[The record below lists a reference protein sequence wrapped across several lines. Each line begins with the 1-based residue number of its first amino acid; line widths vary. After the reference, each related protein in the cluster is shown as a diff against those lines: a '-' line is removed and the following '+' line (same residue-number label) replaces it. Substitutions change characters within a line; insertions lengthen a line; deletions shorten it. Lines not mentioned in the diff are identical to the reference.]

1 MPAMK
6 LFIDWGEERRYVLM
20 VDQTLL
26 VGDLRERVANHFHAL
41 FPGEA
46 PLVFFRMRDAEG
58 YFLTD
63 TSMLQDVVE
72 DRTTVECFRGDDEL
86 EGRGPKPTCSIS
98 SLLKYC
104 APFALRDAMDG
115 NVEAM
120 NNIVSLIFLDD
131 CSLVLE
137 KMLENINDIKF
148 VQLFIQQGGLFAL
161 LRRISSTA
169 STQTASLQLSK
180 KIWHALIRGPFGDQM
195 EELLREVLAKEE
207 SGKGSKDEKLCEHN
221 DNNAGI
227 LERMAQCPDETV
239 AASGFFDAFFASPE
253 GFERLW
259 PIFLSS
265 ARSADLL
272 AAHWSVASPPNGGNW
287 DAVVVPSDV
296 EAILRQALI
305 LQPQWIMR
313 CLEDNCFTSAALQA
327 LKGMVDKVDDG
338 RISNFVDS
346 LPVRNLTCLLLQ
358 LASKVPQLLLPT
370 MEVLGLLS
378 IKDEY
383 REFLL
388 RETSFFDFLCASL
401 YEHAVSIPEVA
412 GEVDSATRG
421 AIVREVAKCLVH
433 LSADTKI
440 KAAAKQSVTINQTFA
455 KTKDP
460 LVRHYL
466 HILQT

>member
-327 LKGMVDKVDDG
+327 LKGMVDKKFDVSPFATG
-338 RISNFVDS
+338 VEGSSVIASHHGGSGPSLHQRRIQRVSAAGNQFLR
-346 LPVRNLTCLLLQ
+346 LPVCKPVRARRFYPRGRRRSGQRNTWRDRARSGEMFGSSQC
-358 LASKVPQLLLPT
+358 
-370 MEVLGLLS
+370 
-378 IKDEY
+378 
-383 REFLL
+383 R
-388 RETSFFDFLCASL
+388 
-401 YEHAVSIPEVA
+401 YE
-412 GEVDSATRG
+412 D
-421 AIVREVAKCLVH
+421 
-433 LSADTKI
+433 
-440 KAAAKQSVTINQTFA
+440 
-455 KTKDP
+455 
-460 LVRHYL
+460 
-466 HILQT
+466 

>member
-327 LKGMVDKVDDG
+327 LKGMVDKIRFRILRCAVVCLDD
-338 RISNFVDS
+338 VY
-346 LPVRNLTCLLLQ
+346 PVRRTLNR
-358 LASKVPQLLLPT
+358 PT
-370 MEVLGLLS
+370 FVVCCSGVNNKKGGRWKN
-378 IKDEY
+378 IKF
-383 REFLL
+383 R
-388 RETSFFDFLCASL
+388 
-401 YEHAVSIPEVA
+401 
-412 GEVDSATRG
+412 
-421 AIVREVAKCLVH
+421 
-433 LSADTKI
+433 
-440 KAAAKQSVTINQTFA
+440 
-455 KTKDP
+455 
-460 LVRHYL
+460 
-466 HILQT
+466 